1 MSLEDAEEEQ
11 NQLVY
16 DLKDMDKGKIPA
28 KRRFFLNNAELF
40 LNAREKVINNFKSR
54 ILPMK
59 NLDKI
64 PTYDPTLDPTL
75 EATVFDTP
83 KPIKEQTK
91 KLPFK
96 LHERFLNKTD
106 EKI

>member
-11 NQLVY
+11 NRLVY
-16 DLKDMDKGKIPA
+16 NLKNMDNDKIPVER
-28 KRRFFLNNAELF
+28 KIFLNNAELF
-40 LNAREKVINNFKSR
+40 VNAREKVINNFKSR

-64 PTYDPTLDPTL
+64 PTYDPTPDPTL

-83 KPIKEQTK
+83 KPIKEHTK

-96 LHERFLNKTD
+96 LHGSFLNKTD

>member
-1 MSLEDAEEEQ
+1 
-11 NQLVY
+11 
-16 DLKDMDKGKIPA
+16 
-28 KRRFFLNNAELF
+28 
-40 LNAREKVINNFKSR
+40 
-54 ILPMK
+54 MK

-64 PTYDPTLDPTL
+64 PTCDPTPDPTL